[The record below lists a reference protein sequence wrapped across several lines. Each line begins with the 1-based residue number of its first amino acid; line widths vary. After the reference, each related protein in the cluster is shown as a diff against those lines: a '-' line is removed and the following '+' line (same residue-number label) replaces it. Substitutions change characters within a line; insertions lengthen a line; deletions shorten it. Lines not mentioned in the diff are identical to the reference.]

1 MRLDVRKTY
10 KLFIGG
16 AFPRSE
22 SGRSYE
28 LLDTKGNF
36 LANPA
41 LASRKDLRDAV
52 VAARNAAEKWASASA
67 FNRSQILYRVAEV
80 MEGRREQFAAEVMA
94 QEGLTK
100 AQALKQVDEAID
112 LWVWYAG
119 WCDKISTIYGS
130 TNPVSGSFYN
140 FTTPEPVGVV
150 ATFISGDSSLTDVVN
165 GLAPALAG
173 GNVVI
178 AIANQDFPLSAIT
191 LAEVIATSDVPGGT
205 VNILTGKADE
215 LAPWV
220 ASHMD
225 IDGVD
230 GSGLSAAQYEA
241 LKKEGADNLKR
252 IQRFK
257 SASPQRILSFME
269 NKTVWHPI
277 GIQIFTDTVSYPL
290 REKV

>member
-28 LLDTKGNF
+28 LLDSKGNF

-52 VAARNAAEKWASASA
+52 VAARNAADKWAGATA
-67 FNRSQILYRVAEV
+67 FNRSQILYRVAEM
-80 MEGRREQFAAEVMA
+80 MEGRREQFVAEIMA
-94 QEGLTK
+94 QQGVTK
-100 AQALKQVDEAID
+100 VQAAKQVDEAID

-150 ATFISGDSSLTDVVN
+150 ATFIAGSSALTDVVHAI
-165 GLAPALAG
+165 APVLAG

-178 AIANQDFPLSAIT
+178 AVAHEDYPLSAIT
-191 LAEVIATSDVPGGT
+191 LAEVLATSDIPAGT
-205 VNILTGKADE
+205 VNILTGKSVE

-230 GSGLSAAQYEA
+230 GSGLDNTQYES
-241 LKKEGADNLKR
+241 LKNEGADNLKR

-257 SASPQRILSFME
+257 SAGTPQRVLSFME

-277 GIQIFTDTVSYPL
+277 GI
-290 REKV
+290 